1 MFMQGPEK
9 APSQRQ
15 TKVSLEILA
24 LVQDFFQ
31 RESSGL
37 SLMTITRCEV
47 SPDMRQGTIYMTV
60 LPVEKEQAALD
71 FARRMRTDMRK
82 YVMKRLPVKVI
93 PFFEIEID
101 YGEKNRQHIDELL
114 RKEKLANEEYQKKH
128 GTKPEPTEETPT
140 EN

>member
-1 MFMQGPEK
+1 MFTQGPEK
-9 APSQRQ
+9 KPSQRQ

-114 RKEKLANEEYQKKH
+114 RKEKQANEEYQKKH
-128 GTKPEPTEETPT
+128 GTTMEDTEE
-140 EN
+140 EE

>member
-1 MFMQGPEK
+1 MFTPSPDQG
-9 APSQRQ
+9 PSQRQ

-24 LVQDFFQ
+24 LAQDFFQ

-101 YGEKNRQHIDELL
+101 YGEKNRQHIDDLL
-114 RKEKLANEEYQKKH
+114 RKEKMANKEYQEKH
-128 GTKPEPTEETPT
+128 AEAIEELK
-140 EN
+140 EE

>member
-1 MFMQGPEK
+1 
-9 APSQRQ
+9 
-15 TKVSLEILA
+15 
-24 LVQDFFQ
+24 
-31 RESSGL
+31 
-37 SLMTITRCEV
+37 MTITRCEV

-60 LPVEKEQAALD
+60 IPVEKEQAALD

-114 RKEKLANEEYQKKH
+114 RKENQANKEYQEKH
-128 GTKPEPTEETPT
+128 GAAIEELKK
-140 EN
+140 EGE

>member
-1 MFMQGPEK
+1 MFTQGPDK
-9 APSQRQ
+9 GPSQRQ
-15 TKVSLEILA
+15 TKISLEILS

-60 LPVEKEQAALD
+60 IPVEKEQAALD

-114 RKEKLANEEYQKKH
+114 RQEKIANKEYQEKH
-128 GTKPEPTEETPT
+128 GIIKEEDVKK
-140 EN
+140 EE

>member
-1 MFMQGPEK
+1 MFVQGPE
-9 APSQRQ
+9 AGPSQRQ
-15 TKVSLEILA
+15 TKVSLEILS

-60 LPVEKEQAALD
+60 LPIEKEQAALD

-114 RKEKLANEEYQKKH
+114 RKEKQANEEYQKKH
-128 GTKPEPTEETPT
+128 GTNVEESPE

>member
-1 MFMQGPEK
+1 MFTQGPEK

-37 SLMTITRCEV
+37 SLITITRCEV

-101 YGEKNRQHIDELL
+101 YGEKNRQHIDEIL
-114 RKEKLANEEYQKKH
+114 RNEKQANKEYQEKH
-128 GTKPEPTEETPT
+128 GIPEEANKETEE
-140 EN
+140 E

>member
-1 MFMQGPEK
+1 MQGPEK

-82 YVMKRLPVKVI
+82 YVMKHLPVKVI

-114 RKEKLANEEYQKKH
+114 RKEKLVNDEYQKKH
-128 GTKPEPTEETPT
+128 GTKVEETPE

>member
-1 MFMQGPEK
+1 MFTQGPDR

-24 LVQDFFQ
+24 IVQDFFQ

-37 SLMTITRCEV
+37 SLITITRCEV

-60 LPVEKEQAALD
+60 LPIEKEQAALD

-101 YGEKNRQHIDELL
+101 YGEKNRQHIDEIL
-114 RKEKLANEEYQKKH
+114 RKEKISNKEYQEKHSETLEELKNEE
-128 GTKPEPTEETPT
+128 
-140 EN
+140 N

>member
-1 MFMQGPEK
+1 MILNPNKE
-9 APSQRQ
+9 PSQRQ

-60 LPVEKEQAALD
+60 IPVEKEQAALD

-114 RKEKLANEEYQKKH
+114 RQEKIANKEYQEKH
-128 GTKPEPTEETPT
+128 GTVKEKTTEGEK
-140 EN
+140 